1 MSGGDAACIKVIRRL
16 RYSRPRAY
24 THTHVVLVVSVAG
37 RPLCGW
43 AAVKG
48 LAVRNRAR
56 GVPEDSPPD
65 ARRLCLRGSSVVSD
79 GGRLTACR
87 DVRPSARPAL
97 RGSSAFP
104 LILMPNRSR
113 RGFAPGSHGL
123 APAARCVKKISPDAR
138 RRRRIM
144 SRRLGRPR
152 SAVCMRV
159 RSHRPAAHAACL
171 ILQLHVTFK
180 CGQRRTLGSTFSDKR
195 PSVHDRIRRYNSAR
209 FPTDSVVYECAH
221 DNSRLLYTEML

>member
-24 THTHVVLVVSVAG
+24 THTRRLVVSVAG

-65 ARRLCLRGSSVVSD
+65 ACRLCLRGSSVVSD

-159 RSHRPAAHAACL
+159 
-171 ILQLHVTFK
+171 
-180 CGQRRTLGSTFSDKR
+180 
-195 PSVHDRIRRYNSAR
+195 
-209 FPTDSVVYECAH
+209 
-221 DNSRLLYTEML
+221 